1 MDLIFSVAWLFLK
14 VYLLLGAES
23 KAKSIL
29 KSWKWLVQT
38 SRLRAAVVICP
49 PPKYSLPLPTL
60 SSPIYNNCRVGLPLN
75 RICVAGAGNHLS
87 KIAAHLC
94 SQHTTVLLVRQ
105 PVCSICCAQFV
116 QVAVCTVQYISTQCT
131 LHYST
136 HCVQCSVYYTMCN
149 VS

>member
-1 MDLIFSVAWLFLK
+1 MLGSFSKCTCSWVLSLKPKVFSRVGSGWFRPRDCVRQLLFARPLN
-14 VYLLLGAES
+14 
-23 KAKSIL
+23 
-29 KSWKWLVQT
+29 T
-38 SRLRAAVVICP
+38 P
-49 PPKYSLPLPTL
+49 LPLPTL

-149 VS
+149 VT